1 MEREA
6 WKGERRRFAG
16 ARGRRSPRSGE
27 REIGSVG
34 DVPSPIIDQ
43 KGEDLEASTTRVLP
57 MAFQLGTPR
66 HFDMTDE
73 REMDGGQDIF
83 IL

>member
-1 MEREA
+1 
-6 WKGERRRFAG
+6 
-16 ARGRRSPRSGE
+16 
-27 REIGSVG
+27 
-34 DVPSPIIDQ
+34 VPSPIIDQ